1 MFWLVERDRW
11 YTYGIG
17 WVQLYNIVQS
27 HTGGA
32 GFNIEVYTQAY
43 YITWLHRYT
52 EVGYDAA
59 IPTNTLDIL
68 GTKEYSAIAR

>member
-1 MFWLVERDRW
+1 MVYIHRF
-11 YTYGIG
+11 G
-17 WVQLYNIVQS
+17 WGQLYNIVQS

-32 GFNIEVYTQAY
+32 GFNIAVYTQAY
-43 YITWLHRYT
+43 YITGLHRYT